1 MNAGLIPTIVVSL
14 FLLAIILG
22 FLFGWIRGFS
32 KSLVRFIIVLA
43 VAVLTFFVVPS
54 ITTALLKA
62 DISKLNI
69 NIGGVQVITLG
80 DMISDML
87 GSIPAVQDLVHASPT
102 FEAVMTLAP
111 QMIANLV
118 LFVAFF
124 FIFKWVSMIIYWI
137 FAGIF
142 FSKKKMGDKDRHKF
156 IGAVIG
162 TLQGVLVALVIM
174 IPVYGMIETSRPLV
188 QAMQISQEQ
197 NSEETPGETSSF
209 VYVAEEGGTAEGGSG
224 ESSGENTDETKN
236 KSSVEMIEGY
246 TNMAEEYLKA
256 FDNTWIIKFFKA
268 IKVQDLSV
276 AMFDNLT
283 TVKDR
288 DLEVGLRNEVNT
300 LSKAYPGLRSIL
312 VNNTDLEDEET
323 YNKLKDSFN
332 ILYESPILSGIV
344 KEIVPVAAS
353 RWSNPTLTGDDAK
366 FCGISKPTFDD
377 QSLNR
382 LFDALLL
389 NLSTSEGDDVKT
401 DINTTIDVMKVCAS
415 SGLVKCITGKADL
428 MDTLLLDKNSHLIE
442 NIIEVS
448 LNSTTLKN
456 ILPDLINAAMNQVYS
471 ALEITDAPDITL
483 TSDEVTWNTEK
494 VYLQNVFTNILKL
507 FKQIQDG
514 ENAEVP
520 VSALESISFE
530 TIGSLFDNLRYSQ
543 LLGPGS
549 KSIMNKI
556 LDKSLS
562 SDSTVLNKFRN
573 ELDKVWDDTSVS
585 MASTFK
591 AVQEAIELSKTLEK
605 ATEDFNKE
613 SIGDILNTISE
624 SEALQDTVK
633 EVLSDKEVLKNI
645 GLDDTTAGL
654 VQDTVGAVLDKNN
667 YSSDPEIAKEE
678 KAKDIEAVKE
688 IYDVANK
695 VMTNDSSTGE
705 TVLIEEKDSQALVD
719 AIADSKVIK
728 DNLTSGSSQVSELN
742 FGSNLDNTTKENL
755 STQIDAVEDSKLNT
769 EQKAA
774 LKSLFGI

>member
-1 MNAGLIPTIVVSL
+1 MNASLIPTIVVSL
-14 FLLAIILG
+14 FLVAIILG
-22 FLFGWIRGFS
+22 FLFGWVRGFS

-54 ITTALLKA
+54 ITTAILKA
-62 DISKLNI
+62 DISKFNI
-69 NIGGVQVITLG
+69 NIGGVQVITIG
-80 DMISDML
+80 DMISDLL
-87 GSIPAVQDLVHASPT
+87 GNIPAVQDLIHASPT

-111 QMIANLV
+111 QMIANVV
-118 LFVAFF
+118 LFIVFF

-162 TLQGVLVALVIM
+162 TIQGVLVALVIM

-188 QAMQISQEQ
+188 QAMQASQEQ
-197 NSEETPGETSSF
+197 EAEQTPPESNGF
-209 VYVAEEGGTAEGGSG
+209 VYTVEEGEGSG
-224 ESSGENTDETKN
+224 ETEEENKD
-236 KSSVEMIEGY
+236 KSEIEVIEGY
-246 TNMAEEYLKA
+246 TNLADEYLKA

-288 DLEVGLRNEVNT
+288 NLEVALRSEVNT
-300 LSKAYPGLRSIL
+300 IAEAYPGLRGLL
-312 VNNTDLEDEET
+312 VNNVDLEDDAT
-323 YNKLKDSFN
+323 YDKLKESFN
-332 ILYESPILSGIV
+332 ILYKSPVLSGIV
-344 KEIVPVAAS
+344 KEVVPEAAS
-353 RWSNPTLTGDDAK
+353 RWSDPTLSGDDAK
-366 FCGISKPTFDD
+366 FCGISKPTFEDK
-377 QSLNR
+377 SLNR

-389 NLSTSEGDDVKT
+389 NLSTSEGDDVQT

-415 SGLVKCITGKADL
+415 SGLIKCINGDADL

-442 NIIEVS
+442 NIIDIS
-448 LNSTTLKN
+448 LQSTTLKN

-471 ALEITDAPDITL
+471 ALEITDAPEITL
-483 TSDEVTWNTEK
+483 TSDDVTWNTEK

-514 ENAEVP
+514 ENAETP
-520 VSALESISFE
+520 MTALESINFE
-530 TIGSLFDNLRYSQ
+530 TIGALFDNLRYSQ

-549 KSIMNKI
+549 KSIMNKV

-562 SDSTVLNKFRN
+562 SDSTILDKFRTKLN
-573 ELDKVWDDTSVS
+573 EVWDDKDVN
-585 MASTFK
+585 MAQTFK
-591 AVQEAIELSKTLEK
+591 AVQEAIELSKKLEK
-605 ATEDFNKE
+605 ASEDFNKD

-633 EVLSDKEVLKNI
+633 EILSDKEILKDI
-645 GLDDTTAGL
+645 GLDDKTAGL
-654 VQDTVGAVLDKNN
+654 VQDTVGAVLENN
-667 YSSDPEIAKEE
+667 YSDDPELAKQER
-678 KAKDIEAVKE
+678 AKDIEAVKE

-695 VMTNDSSTGE
+695 VMSNDSTS
-705 TVLIEEKDSQALVD
+705 EEKVTLEQEDSQALID

-728 DNLTSGSSQVSELN
+728 DKLTSDSSQVKDLD
-742 FGSNLDNTTKENL
+742 FGSNLDDTTKATLKDQIENV
-755 STQIDAVEDSKLNT
+755 DESKLDSA
-769 EQKAA
+769 QKDA
-774 LKSLFGI
+774 LKALFGIA